1 MSMGHDEIF
10 TAAIEGLA
18 GHPATTAIGPRRS
31 GIWEDDLAKGGRGPG
46 ICEAAMLSASR
57 ASYMGTAGV
66 PALAGDLARTVDA
79 IECNCINTSEA
90 VIHQKKKIGQM
101 LCLCDEDKS
110 LKVFL
115 YITVL
120 YFCFILFDY
129 KDCTFMSYYLI

>member
-1 MSMGHDEIF
+1 MNAGLEILARTHLVFIVSRNLTRLKREQDVSMSMGHDEIF

-31 GIWEDDLAKGGRGPG
+31 GIWEDDLAKGGKNVDGRRPG

-57 ASYMGTAGV
+57 ARYMGTAGV

-90 VIHQKKKIGQM
+90 GIQQNNK
-101 LCLCDEDKS
+101 
-110 LKVFL
+110 
-115 YITVL
+115 
-120 YFCFILFDY
+120 
-129 KDCTFMSYYLI
+129 